1 MKKTLT
7 IEGMSCNHCK
17 NAVENAVRSLPG
29 IINAEV
35 DLAAKL
41 LKVEFDET
49 KSDIDQVRAAVEDVG
64 YEVI

>member
-17 NAVENAVRSLPG
+17 NAVEKAVKSLPG
-29 IINAEV
+29 ISFAEV

-41 LKVEFDET
+41 LTVEFDET
-49 KSDIDQVRAAVEDVG
+49 KTDIDQVRAAVEDAG
-64 YEVI
+64 YEVV